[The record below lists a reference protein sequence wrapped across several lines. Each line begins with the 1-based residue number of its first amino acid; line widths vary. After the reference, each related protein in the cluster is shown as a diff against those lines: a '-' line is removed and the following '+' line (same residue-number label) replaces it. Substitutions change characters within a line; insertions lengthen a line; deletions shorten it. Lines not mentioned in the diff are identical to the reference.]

1 MNNGYKIFLNKEEF
15 NKKNFNLKVT
25 KVKKTSYGF
34 IIHLFKNYITLYYK
48 YVTIYPD
55 GSAKILTKVNKN
67 YCAPYQVT
75 TYEDKKGEKI
85 TLKQFQ
91 KLKK

>member
-1 MNNGYKIFLNKEEF
+1 MNLINIIIKISQK
-15 NKKNFNLKVT
+15 
-25 KVKKTSYGF
+25 
-34 IIHLFKNYITLYYK
+34 
-48 YVTIYPD
+48 IYNR
-55 GSAKILTKVNKN
+55 SQSLTKVNKN